1 MYKYTINKGI
11 WSPTLYRKFFLI
23 WGVRG
28 IQPGHMWIRD
38 TCVFSQIVSNEMSKH
53 WQFNGSFLTVPV
65 FLQRSFCPIPA
76 IGVFHI
82 QLVGRQGNWPRQ

>member
-1 MYKYTINKGI
+1 MYEYTINKGI

-23 WGVRG
+23 WVVRG
-28 IQPGHMWIRD
+28 IYPGHMWIRD

-65 FLQRSFCPIPA
+65 FLQRSFCQIPA

-82 QLVGRQGNWPRQ
+82 QLVGRQGNWPR